1 MHVEKQ
7 NNYILRSL
15 ATSVKL
21 ISSPSWFNKVTSG
34 IFHQSN
40 PASGFAVFVGAV
52 LTFLVGGCSVTA
64 SGSLAGLAAT
74 LAERRN
80 SGIDNY
86 MVLKQMKYDV
96 KERKKKRRSIKLQ
109 TLE

>member
-1 MHVEKQ
+1 MHGKAKITT
-7 NNYILRSL
+7 YFDPL

-34 IFHQSN
+34 IFPPISN

-80 SGIDNY
+80 S
-86 MVLKQMKYDV
+86 
-96 KERKKKRRSIKLQ
+96 RH
-109 TLE
+109 